1 MLVPL
6 RRTQWY
12 PVWPVMDR
20 STNLSVILIYKK
32 KKKKNCQQ
40 SYKYQQEE
48 QPPLLS
54 LTVKQ
59 KIPQQHMTLEINVMS
74 WNKQKNTTG
83 LYRFNGFQ

>member
-32 KKKKNCQQ
+32 KKKK
-40 SYKYQQEE
+40 
-48 QPPLLS
+48 LS
-54 LTVKQ
+54 TIILISTRGA
-59 KIPQQHMTLEINVMS
+59 
-74 WNKQKNTTG
+74 TTS
-83 LYRFNGFQ
+83 LISNR

>member
-32 KKKKNCQQ
+32 KKKKIVNNHTNINKRSNHL
-40 SYKYQQEE
+40 SY
-48 QPPLLS
+48 L
-54 LTVKQ
+54 
-59 KIPQQHMTLEINVMS
+59 
-74 WNKQKNTTG
+74 
-83 LYRFNGFQ
+83 